1 MAYNGNIK
9 LISPKDE
16 IQFTQEQVKEFIRC
30 SRDPIYFIEKYI
42 KIVNVDQG
50 LVSFNLYDYQKE
62 IIETSVSNR
71 FVICKL
77 PRQAGKTTTV
87 AGLILWYTLF
97 HENYNTAILA
107 NKRAQALE
115 IVGRIQL
122 AYEHL
127 PDWLKQPIAE
137 WNKGSVEFSNGSR
150 ILASATSSSAIR
162 GGSFNL
168 VYLDE
173 FAFVDNNMQEDFFA
187 SVYPTISSGK
197 TSKVLITSTPNGLNM
212 FYKIWVDS
220 EEGNNDY
227 KRIEVHWSDVP
238 GRDEKWKEETIRNTS
253 KEQFRVE
260 FECEF
265 VGSSHTLIESS
276 KLRTIPYRHPIK
288 SSKDFK
294 VYSEPITNRLYMIV
308 VDTSRGVERDYHAFV
323 VFDLTELP
331 YKVVA
336 TFRNNTMSTLMYPT
350 YVHHF
355 ARLYNNAIV
364 LVETNDVG
372 KQVADILHEELEYEN
387 LVYTALDGQTGQVI
401 SGGFGGTSRIGVRTT
416 KVVKKVG
423 CSNFKTM
430 VEMDKLEINDFD
442 LLNEMYR
449 FAAKGDSFEAESG
462 NDDLVMCCVLL
473 AWSMTQPYMRE
484 LTSTDLR
491 SNIMSMQEKMVEEDL
506 TPFGL
511 INDGRDD
518 ETEAETV
525 TRLSDDNWLQQDQLG
540 FSWQRARPMMAVSD
554 DSWLLDK

>member
-1 MAYNGNIK
+1 MAYNGNNN
-9 LISPKDE
+9 LVSPREE
-16 IQFTQEQVKEFIRC
+16 ITFTGDQVKEFIKC

-42 KIVNVDQG
+42 KIVNVDHG
-50 LVSFNLYDYQKE
+50 LINFELYDYQKN
-62 IIETSVSNR
+62 IIETSISNR

-77 PRQAGKTTTV
+77 PRQSGKTTTI

-97 HENYNTAILA
+97 NENYQTAILA

-127 PDWLKQPIAE
+127 PKWLKQPVGE
-137 WNKGSVEFSNGSR
+137 WNKGTVEFSNGSR

-173 FAFVDNNMQEDFFA
+173 FAFVDNNLQEDFFA

-227 KRIEVHWSDVP
+227 KRIEVSWSDVP

-265 VGSSHTLIESS
+265 VGSSSTLIDGS
-276 KLRTIPYRHPIK
+276 KLRTIPYRHPIR
-288 SSKDFK
+288 STKDFK
-294 VYSEPITNRLYMIV
+294 IYSEPITNRLYMIV
-308 VDTSRGVERDYHAFV
+308 VDTSRGVEKDYSAFI
-323 VFDLTELP
+323 VFDMTELP
-331 YKVVA
+331 YTVVA
-336 TFRNNTMSTLMYPT
+336 TYRNNAVSTLVYPT

-355 ARLYNNAIV
+355 AKLYNDALV

-372 KQVADILHEELEYEN
+372 KQVADILHEDLEYEN
-387 LVYTALDGQTGQVI
+387 LVYTALDGQTGQII
-401 SGGFGGTSRIGVRTT
+401 SGGFGGSSRIGVRTT
-416 KVVKKVG
+416 KVVKKLG

-430 VEMDKLEINDFD
+430 VEMDRLVVNDFD

-449 FAAKGDSFEAESG
+449 FSAKGDSFEAESG
-462 NDDLVMCCVLL
+462 NDDLVMCGVLM
-473 AWSMTQPYMRE
+473 AWAMTQPYMRE

-491 SNIMSMQEKMVEEDL
+491 SNVMSMQEKMVEEDL
-506 TPFGL
+506 APFG
-511 INDGRDD
+511 IVNDGRDD
-518 ETEAETV
+518 ETEVERVVRNT
-525 TRLSDDNWLQQDQLG
+525 DDNWLELDQLG
-540 FSWQRARPMMAVSD
+540 FATQRTRPVMAVTD
-554 DSWLLDK
+554 DSWLL